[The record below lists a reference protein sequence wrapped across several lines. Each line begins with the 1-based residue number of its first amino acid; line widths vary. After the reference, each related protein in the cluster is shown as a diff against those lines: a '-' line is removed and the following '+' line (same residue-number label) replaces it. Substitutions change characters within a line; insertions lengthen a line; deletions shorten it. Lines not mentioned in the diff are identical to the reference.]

1 MLPTAAKVNRDMRRG
16 ILKYVQQ
23 RGNWILHLIEGR
35 DGEQQLAEL
44 KAWGCTGII
53 GRTFTPA
60 LARLVVNS
68 RLPSV
73 ISYISADW
81 PLLRCRNP
89 RHGRICCDNDS
100 VGRMGAKYL
109 LAQKFPHYA
118 FVRDIP
124 NMPWSRE
131 RRLTFVRTVE
141 AAGFKCHL
149 YPLSTSAQARE
160 ASVEQRRLAAWL
172 KSLPKPVAVMVAT
185 DPRGRQVLEACAQA
199 DIAVPREVAVLS
211 VDNDEELCETTYPSM
226 SSIMLTAEDA
236 GYRGAE
242 TLDQYMRGTLRR
254 HTVITFG
261 PSHVVPR
268 KSTEIVRVNDPLV
281 GKALEFISLNVAV
294 PFGVPDVVSHL
305 KVSRRLIE
313 MRFREVLGHTV
324 LDEIRRVRLE
334 RVCRLLK
341 ESDLPICE
349 ITRACGFDNQ
359 SCLGRLFRQ
368 RHECTMREYRLKSVG
383 VR

>member
-1 MLPTAAKVNRDMRRG
+1 
-16 ILKYVQQ
+16 
-23 RGNWILHLIEGR
+23 
-35 DGEQQLAEL
+35 
-44 KAWGCTGII
+44 
-53 GRTFTPA
+53 
-60 LARLVVNS
+60 
-68 RLPSV
+68 
-73 ISYISADW
+73 
-81 PLLRCRNP
+81 
-89 RHGRICCDNDS
+89 
-100 VGRMGAKYL
+100 MGAEYL
-109 LAQKFPHYA
+109 LERKFPHYA

-131 RRLTFVRTVE
+131 RRLTFVRTVQ
-141 AAGFKCHL
+141 AAGFKCHV
-149 YPLSTSAQARE
+149 YPLPTSDEARE

-172 KSLPKPVAVMVAT
+172 KSLPKPVAVMAAT

-199 DIAVPREVAVLS
+199 RLAVPREVAVLS

-236 GYRGAE
+236 GYKGAE

-268 KSTEIVRVNDPLV
+268 KSTEIVRDTDPLI
-281 GKALEFISLNVAV
+281 GKALEFISLNVSV

-305 KVSRRLIE
+305 KVSRRLLE
-313 MRFREVLGHTV
+313 MRFRELLGRTV

-341 ESDLPICE
+341 ETDLPIGE
-349 ITRACGFDNQ
+349 ITRACGFGNQ
-359 SCLGRLFRQ
+359 SCLGRLFRE
-368 RHECTMREYRLKSVG
+368 RHDCAMQEYRQRTVDPRSGGL
-383 VR
+383 